1 MRFPSAPCKSRE
13 ATPCPAA
20 VFPCRMP
27 WLSSSK
33 KNRQKSHRIWLR
45 RPPCRKCASLLEGP
59 EDNSP
64 RSRPGG
70 GAVARRCL
78 TKYSMPDKAM
88 RDGSSETAP
97 RKARSLLRRRTGCPP
112 VGCEGRFSAPDE
124 HSRLLRFQLKLRSR
138 CRHQEAG
145 PLGTVQG
152 TRHRVQP
159 FRL

>member
-1 MRFPSAPCKSRE
+1 MRFPSAPYKSRE

-20 VFPCRMP
+20 GFPCRMP

-33 KNRQKSHRIWLR
+33 KNRQKSHLIWLR
-45 RPPCRKCASLLEGP
+45 RPPCRKCVSLLEWS

-64 RSRPGG
+64 GSRLGSARAP
-70 GAVARRCL
+70 RRCL
-78 TKYSMPDKAM
+78 PKYRMPDKAM

-112 VGCEGRFSAPDE
+112 VGCEERFSAPDE
-124 HSRLLRFQLKLRSR
+124 HSRLLRFRLKLRSR
-138 CRHQEAG
+138 CRHKAAG